1 MLSVLL
7 RPLKDP
13 QQLHLQ
19 LTTFAAATVG
29 ATRGKKN
36 LNKLANDA
44 AAGIMLCDII
54 SSNSSPY
61 HGASLSYR
69 ASTPGD
75 SRQYSAE
82 AEKKRRRR
90 AEKARLRAWTAEA
103 SWDIRVD
110 DTRLDS
116 QPTV

>member
-7 RPLKDP
+7 RPLKDR

-61 HGASLSYR
+61 HGASLRYR

-75 SRQYSAE
+75 SRQCSAE

-110 DTRLDS
+110 DARLDS
-116 QPTV
+116 QPMV